1 MKALCFIIVLTSS
14 FSHWVVSKRSIS
26 LFPILFL
33 NVILCRAD
41 VSDIS
46 YEPQEGE
53 KHGHSQKLLQTIF

>member
-26 LFPILFL
+26 IFSIIFL
-33 NVILCRAD
+33 NAILCRPD
-41 VSDIS
+41 VSDRS

-53 KHGHSQKLLQTIF
+53 KHGHSQKLLETIF